1 MAKKYFSLCVLILTV
16 GFWACTSTPKETS
29 LNTDA
34 NGEPDTLVNFQ
45 NALDEATV
53 IKATCNGA
61 EKEFKYVD
69 VTANPDPKYKTYYN
83 RKKDGSVAYISIIR
97 TSNADMREKIS
108 MSFSNHDVETM
119 QLPYTI
125 SGQQDAQKAKFIRFV
140 YEVKKSG
147 VYIPYYS
154 DDMNSKVAF
163 TSYKDGV
170 LEGTFSCKV
179 TNQAK
184 RTIDIQNGSFKVK
197 LDKIELQ

>member
-1 MAKKYFSLCVLILTV
+1 MLKKYFSLCVLILTV
-16 GFWACTSTPKETS
+16 GFWACTGTPKETS

-34 NGEPDTLVNFQ
+34 NGEPDTLTNFQ

-53 IKATCNGA
+53 IKATCNGT

-83 RKKDGSVAYISIIR
+83 RKKDGSAASISIIR
-97 TSNADMREKIS
+97 ASNADMREKLS

-125 SGQQDAQKAKFIRFV
+125 SGQQDAQKAKFVRFV
-140 YEVKKSG
+140 YEVKKSA
-147 VYIPYYS
+147 VFIPYYS
-154 DDMNSKVAF
+154 DDVNSKVTF

-179 TNQAK
+179 FNQG
-184 RTIDIQNGSFKVK
+184 RRSVDIQNGSFKVK